1 MDEPTSVLTPQET
14 DQLFDVL
21 RRLAET
27 GCAVL
32 FISHKLDEIKQL
44 TSRATILRG
53 GKKVAEVDTAEKTT
67 HQMAELMVRTSVEA
81 VKTGAGLS
89 SGDVLFSVEN
99 PFPRCLWP
107 V

>member
-1 MDEPTSVLTPQET
+1 MRCLLQDPSLLIMDEPTSVLTPQET

-44 TSRATILRG
+44 TSRHHPARGQKGWLRWIQL
-53 GKKVAEVDTAEKTT
+53 KKP
-67 HQMAELMVRTSVEA
+67 RTRW
-81 VKTGAGLS
+81 L
-89 SGDVLFSVEN
+89 N
-99 PFPRCLWP
+99 
-107 V
+107 

>member
-1 MDEPTSVLTPQET
+1 MRCLLQDPSLLIMDEPTSVLTPQET

-53 GKKVAEVDTAEKTT
+53 GKRLLRWIQPKKPTPD
-67 HQMAELMVRTSVEA
+67 
-81 VKTGAGLS
+81 G
-89 SGDVLFSVEN
+89 
-99 PFPRCLWP
+99 
-107 V
+107 